1 MCCSLT
7 SQFALWAWNNWWNWK
22 FSLHPSSVLIS
33 FQSDVQGLWSF
44 RPELKHNQH
53 QWGSTGH
60 VDVLS
65 GPLESN
71 EIICVIAVFMLRP
84 PHPCLNFL
92 PNHSNRK
99 SCITHSTVTNAFLC
113 IYRSHE
119 CFFLQKLLAKQ
130 ELQMTLLKQAVE
142 VTSFSREACV
152 YDLFHDKQTSELWM
166 NESSHK
172 IHLLEGFWI
181 W

>member
-113 IYRSHE
+113 IYWSHE
-119 CFFLQKLLAKQ
+119 CFFSTETFGETGASDDSSQTGCRGNLIQQRSMCVWTVSWQTDLRAMNDWIKLQN
-130 ELQMTLLKQAVE
+130 TFV
-142 VTSFSREACV
+142 RR
-152 YDLFHDKQTSELWM
+152 
-166 NESSHK
+166 
-172 IHLLEGFWI
+172 FWI